1 MSINYFKAV
10 ASLLFA
16 VLLITV
22 SIRKGLFMTQ
32 EKVLPFIEHLVELRK
47 RLIIVVVAVIIGMGI
62 AWNFSN
68 DVLSFIEKPITGKT
82 YLTELKKSVY
92 SEVKKRYPSIY
103 NRYQLDKEMI
113 TSVKERRLNYSA
125 PLEPFFV
132 QCKISCIAG
141 FIIVLPIV
149 FYQVWLFIAPGLTF
163 REKKLVVP
171 FVTASTVTFCAG
183 ALFFLIIIWPVIIN
197 FSLSYEMEGLQSW
210 FNLSAYVNF
219 CLRLI
224 LIFGLIFELPVL
236 ALLLSRLGFVSYS
249 LLAKNRKYALLASS
263 IVAAFHADLIT
274 MFVVMVPLYLMYE
287 ISVWVAFFFGKKRN
301 AASNSPEV
309 S

>member
-1 MSINYFKAV
+1 MS
-10 ASLLFA
+10 
-16 VLLITV
+16 
-22 SIRKGLFMTQ
+22 Q
-32 EKVLPFIEHLVELRK
+32 EKILPFIEHLVELRK
-47 RLIIVVVAVIIGMGI
+47 RLIVIVIAVIFGMGV

-82 YLTELKKSVY
+82 YLTEIKKAVY
-92 SEVKKRYPSIY
+92 AEVKARFPLLYT
-103 NRYQLDKEMI
+103 RYQLDKEMT

-163 REKKLVVP
+163 REKRLVVP
-171 FVTASTVTFCAG
+171 FVTASTVTFCLG

-236 ALLLSRLGFVSYS
+236 ALLLSRLGFVSYQ
-249 LLAKNRKYALLASS
+249 LLARNRKYALLASAIIS
-263 IVAAFHADLIT
+263 AFHADLIT
-274 MFVVMVPLYLMYE
+274 MFVVMVPLYMMYE
-287 ISVWVAFFFGKKRN
+287 VSVWVAFLFGMKKP
-301 AASNSPEV
+301 ALAPEV
-309 S
+309 A

>member
-1 MSINYFKAV
+1 
-10 ASLLFA
+10 
-16 VLLITV
+16 
-22 SIRKGLFMTQ
+22 MTQ
-32 EKVLPFIEHLVELRK
+32 EKVLPFIEHLIELRK
-47 RLIIVVVAVIIGMGI
+47 RLIIVIVAVVIGMGV

-68 DVLSFIEKPITGKT
+68 DILTFIEKPITGKT
-82 YLTELKKSVY
+82 YLTEIKKSVY
-92 SEVKKRYPSIY
+92 SEVKKRFPALY
-103 NRYQLDKEMI
+103 NRYHLEKEMT
-113 TSVKERRLNYSA
+113 TSTKERRLNYSA

-132 QCKISCIAG
+132 QCKISGIAG

-163 REKKLVVP
+163 KEKRLVVP
-171 FVTASTVTFCAG
+171 FVTASTVTFCVG

-224 LIFGLIFELPVL
+224 LIFGLIFELPVI
-236 ALLLSRLGFVSYS
+236 ALLLSRFGLVSYG
-249 LLAKNRKYALLASS
+249 LLARNRKYALLASA

-274 MFVVMVPLYLMYE
+274 MFVIMVPLYLMYE
-287 ISVWVAFFFGKKRN
+287 VSVWVAFLFGKKKP
-301 AASNSPEV
+301 AAVAPSNEV
-309 S
+309 AC